1 MVFISRGEQSTS
13 PMARW
18 AKLRTFAKSFAVI
31 CNTLGQSA
39 SLKSPEPLRRGGSVQ
54 QHSGYID
61 KLRTGVK
68 GMGALVAFD
77 IKASTRTARVEA
89 EQLLDAGGV
98 VTSVDDAADLE
109 KTEYWQQGDASL
121 ATKEKME
128 ARQALR
134 YNKLVLAA
142 LQLYWEAAQRSLH
155 SGGDPSANELH
166 QEGHALMLRRI
177 YRVMIKDFDPAD
189 CERCIAEDWARDA
202 KGKDLLT
209 RKAFC
214 DAFFELADTWTA
226 GIDAREYAA
235 FLRTLFD
242 SVTIQR
248 PVIGPDG
255 QVMMVAFVWKDEVE
269 CVFDEA
275 YAEEEEE
282 QVEERKP
289 VKIDEGQGA
298 VIQESGEVVEAYRAP
313 SSTKQAPVAKKPPR
327 VAKDESAPVPKVEQ
341 TTGEAEP
348 AEAPVAKKRSTRKA
362 KESAPDEPD
371 DNVQPTEKPVK
382 DYRAKAKKKGSK
394 KKKGEEETSIQS
406 KAVVVVQSMQR
417 KKKAVKKKKEREK
430 AVATITKHAAA
441 KADNVKKKRATQPEG
456 PVLSESR
463 SREKNGD
470 GSGVAGSRGQLQYW
484 ALRKGLPPRLQE
496 VFDELPTQDQVAVAK
511 LSQEKRLKFLRIQ
524 AINVESFN
532 FTTEQRAQHV
542 EARRGLDPRLR
553 AVFDDLMRADQLV
566 VAFMTLERRVLF
578 LQRRADLIDRGF
590 GWGPRTQRP
599 LRERMLQRAVL
610 WAQAEGGA
618 VQHAISAALYLAFSR
633 GLGAGK
639 DAASKEGTIESPS
652 ICVQMAG
659 TGALE
664 HAKLSPRGFAS
675 YAVGVGF
682 SRAIK
687 RGSVKGGASK
697 TSGTGAGVDAAIASW
712 MGVPVALEDAKFS
725 PLAFASALRPNR
737 AAAALGPLAVAAA
750 AQQKAASS
758 ARAPAP
764 PDEFPCTSVTKEMLD
779 GASMRRLLFQTP
791 SRPQLPR
798 QERPRSSR
806 LARGYDDPLPSP
818 LHAFTAFSSLNFSS
832 GARRHSGIG
841 PEGVVMMT
849 CSQAGTLLELDRR
862 ARYSIVHSKLSFPPP
877 TIVDIDIDSPR
888 PSDEIDEA
896 RRLSTPSPRVITT
909 EPPTDEDVDELVNL
923 QHEAPMGHALAS
935 EDGLPSFIQPLG
947 LSPGTSVRRPSA
959 LLPAILPRSARPTT
973 VHQRTNSGCA
983 FPSGA
988 YRSQALTDQTAH
1000 IQPIYNVHS
1009 GAYRRTCAYS
1019 TNTSLSV
1026 SPRSAL
1032 FQAQGGSAAVGRGG
1046 RAMRSGGHTAKSR
1059 REARVVASD
1068 ASALSISPGR
1078 PASAIRYADG
1088 SRREL
1093 LGERRGAEGHKG
1105 DVILSRPTSPQA
1117 QPMDPALMFYWN
1129 RPGSPVGGLL
1139 PERRA
1144 RPPRAPSDEPTADAG
1159 ALLLHV
1165 AHRARGV
1172 KMSVP
1177 PAPPETLFRVGLEMQ
1192 SPLHTITT
1200 ILDEWRFARDE
1211 LHSPHYPQPM
1221 SFTEP
1226 APAAPLTS
1234 VVTLFETSEKWQREA
1249 ILKTTAADIAA
1260 AAIEEASCVQME
1272 FEPLWQ
1278 RHLRKNVLR
1287 QGLPDHDLDA
1297 RHQLLLGKLAAWK
1310 PE

>member
-1 MVFISRGEQSTS
+1 MVFVSRREQRTS
-13 PMARW
+13 PTARW
-18 AKLRTFAKSFAVI
+18 AKLRTYAKSLAAVCI
-31 CNTLGQSA
+31 TLGQSA
-39 SLKSPEPLRRGGSVQ
+39 SLKPPEPPRRGGSVQ

-77 IKASTRTARVEA
+77 IKASTRTAAVEA

-134 YNKLVLAA
+134 YNKHVLAA

-248 PVIGPDG
+248 QVRGPDG

-269 CVFDEA
+269 CVFDET

-289 VKIDEGQGA
+289 VKIDEGQVA
-298 VIQESGEVVEAYRAP
+298 VIQESGEVVEASCAP
-313 SSTKQAPVAKKPPR
+313 SSTKQAPVAMKPPR
-327 VAKDESAPVPKVEQ
+327 VAKDESAPEPKVEQ

-348 AEAPVAKKRSTRKA
+348 TEAPVAKKRSPRKA
-362 KESAPDEPD
+362 KESAPDAPD
-371 DNVQPTEKPVK
+371 GNVQPTDKPVK

-394 KKKGEEETSIQS
+394 KKKDEEETSTQS
-406 KAVVVVQSMQR
+406 KAVIVVQSMQR
-417 KKKAVKKKKEREK
+417 KNKAVKKKKEREK
-430 AVATITKHAAA
+430 AVVTITKHAAA
-441 KADNVKKKRATQPEG
+441 KAENVKKKRSTQPEG

-463 SREKNGD
+463 NREMNGE
-470 GSGVAGSRGQLQYW
+470 GSGVAGTRGQLQYW

-496 VFDELPTQDQVAVAK
+496 VFDELPTQDQLAVAK

-590 GWGPRTQRP
+590 GWGLRTQRP

-610 WAQAEGGA
+610 WAQAEGSA
-618 VQHAISAALYLAFSR
+618 VQHAISAALYRAFSL

-639 DAASKEGTIESPS
+639 DAASKDGTIESPS
-652 ICVQMAG
+652 IGVQMAG

-682 SRAIK
+682 TRAIK

-697 TSGTGAGVDAAIASW
+697 GAGVDAAIASW

-758 ARAPAP
+758 TRAPAP

-779 GASMRRLLFQTP
+779 GASLRRLLFQTDHAP
-791 SRPQLPR
+791 SPPQLPR

-806 LARGYDDPLPSP
+806 LARGHDGPLPSP

-832 GARRHSGIG
+832 GARRHTGIG
-841 PEGVVMMT
+841 PEGKVMMT

-862 ARYSIVHSKLSFPPP
+862 ARSSSVHSKLSFPRP

-888 PSDEIDEA
+888 PIDEVDEA
-896 RRLSTPSPRVITT
+896 RRLSTPSPRITT
-909 EPPTDEDVDELVNL
+909 TAPPTDEDVDELVDL
-923 QHEAPMGHALAS
+923 QHEAPMGHALVS
-935 EDGLPSFIQPLG
+935 EDGLLPFIQALG
-947 LSPGTSVRRPSA
+947 PSPGTSVRRPSA
-959 LLPAILPRSARPTT
+959 LLPTILPRSARPTT
-973 VHQRTNSGCA
+973 VHLRTNSGCA
-983 FPSGA
+983 V
-988 YRSQALTDQTAH
+988 Q
-1000 IQPIYNVHS
+1000 S

-1026 SPRSAL
+1026 SPHSAR

-1046 RAMRSGGHTAKSR
+1046 RRVVGSRSGRQTAKSR
-1059 REARVVASD
+1059 MEPRVDASD

-1078 PASAIRYADG
+1078 PPGRPESAIRYAALSG
-1088 SRREL
+1088 ISSRREL
-1093 LGERRGAEGHKG
+1093 LAERRGAEAHEG

-1117 QPMDPALMFYWN
+1117 RPMDPALMFYWN

-1144 RPPRAPSDEPTADAG
+1144 KSPRAPNEEPSAADAG
-1159 ALLLHV
+1159 ALLLRV
-1165 AHRARGV
+1165 AHYAHGV

-1177 PAPPETLFRVGLEMQ
+1177 PAPPPETLYSVDLEMQ
-1192 SPLHTITT
+1192 STLHTCTT
-1200 ILDEWRFARDE
+1200 FLDEWRFARDE
-1211 LHSPHYPQPM
+1211 LHSPLYPQPT

-1226 APAAPLTS
+1226 APAASLTS
-1234 VVTLFETSEKWQREA
+1234 ESVVSFFETSEKRQREA
-1249 ILKTTAADIAA
+1249 MLKTTAAEIAA
-1260 AAIEEASCVQME
+1260 AAIEEASCVQMD

-1278 RHLRKNVLR
+1278 RHLRNHALR